1 MRVLIVGGGL
11 SGLALA
17 EALQTAGIEYQLI
30 EARDRFGGRIL
41 THQHGQGAFDM
52 GPAWFWPGQPRIAA
66 LIARLGL
73 QRFEQYA
80 EGALAFE
87 DARAQV
93 QYGRGFASMQGSWRL
108 RGGLGCL
115 IQSLADRLPQ
125 DRLQKNARLVA
136 LRKTDHA
143 MLATLADGTEVVA
156 DRVVLALPPRLAAQ
170 IRFEPALPIPALAAL
185 QAVPTWMAGQAKALA
200 VYDSAFWREA
210 GLSGDAS
217 SRFGPMV
224 EIHDASP
231 ADGGPFGLFGFI
243 GVPPQGRRDLEALRQ
258 QVTAQLT
265 RLFGPKAASPL
276 AVYLQDWATERC
288 TATPADLAPLSA
300 HPDYGLPPAC
310 QGLWDNRLV
319 LSGTEVGS
327 EFGGFIEGALEAA
340 EASLAQLLA

>member
-11 SGLALA
+11 SGLVLA
-17 EALQTAGIEYQLI
+17 QGLQATGIDYHLI
-30 EARDRFGGRIL
+30 DARDRFGGRIL
-41 THQHGQGAFDM
+41 TQQYGQGHFDL

-66 LIARLGL
+66 LIAELGL
-73 QRFEQYA
+73 QKFAQYA

-87 DARAQV
+87 DARGKV

-108 RGGLGCL
+108 QGGLGRL
-115 IQSLADRLPQ
+115 IQSLAERLPQ
-125 DRLQKNARLVA
+125 DRLQKNARLA
-136 LRKTDHA
+136 GLRKTDPA
-143 MLATLADGTEVVA
+143 ILATLADGTEITA

-170 IRFEPALPIPALAAL
+170 IRFEPALPSQALAAM

-231 ADGGPFGLFGFI
+231 ATGGPFGLFGFV
-243 GVPPQGRRDLEALRQ
+243 GVPPKGRRDLDALRQ
-258 QVTAQLT
+258 QVVIQLT
-265 RLFGPKAASPL
+265 RLFGPKATTPL
-276 AVYLQDWATERC
+276 AVYLQDWASESC

-300 HPDYGLPPAC
+300 HPDYGLPSAC
-310 QGLWDNRLV
+310 QGLWDNCLL

-340 EASLAQLLA
+340 EASLAQIR